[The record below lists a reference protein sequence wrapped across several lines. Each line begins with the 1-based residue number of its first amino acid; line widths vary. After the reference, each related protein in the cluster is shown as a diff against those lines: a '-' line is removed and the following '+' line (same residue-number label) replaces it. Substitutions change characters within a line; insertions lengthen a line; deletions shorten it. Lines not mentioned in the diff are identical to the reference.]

1 MEDDNISVKARK
13 SSDEYDEEDNT
24 NGLFKNNLLFP
35 WRSSEILFQKKYIIN
50 FSQRLASNVFK
61 ERNLETDEQLV
72 FKFEKVN
79 HSHLITETII
89 LFDLNKIERISKI
102 ISVGIE
108 GSYKILVMKYI
119 GPSLKYYFRRCNR
132 KFTLPTTLKISIQV
146 LNILQQIHDKGI
158 VLRYLK
164 PENMLI
170 GSGRI
175 RIMCI

>member
-1 MEDDNISVKARK
+1 MEKFRDIIS
-13 SSDEYDEEDNT
+13 
-24 NGLFKNNLLFP
+24 
-35 WRSSEILFQKKYIIN
+35 KKDIIN

-79 HSHLITETII
+79 HIHLITEAII

-102 ISVGIE
+102 VLVGIE

-132 KFTLPTTLKISIQV
+132 KFTLPTTLKISQV
-146 LNILQQIHDKGI
+146 LNILQQIHDKSI

-170 GSGRI
+170 GSGENKDYLYLI
-175 RIMCI
+175 DFDLAKNYIIEGNHILMVKVMIF